1 MLCNAEECLPWNN
14 PGRPFGG
21 ADEGA
26 FGPLIENRL
35 PVRHPLDDVLV
46 AALSPAQVY
55 AVGGR
60 VRDEFRAR
68 LDGVERP
75 PKDLDYV
82 VTAVSQA
89 ELLAALSAVGRVDV
103 VGASF
108 AVLKFRHRAG
118 EADIALPRRERS
130 TGVGHKEFAVDA
142 GPDVPLEDDLR
153 RRDFR
158 MNMIARRLADDEV
171 VDPYGGVA
179 DIRAGRIDIVDEAT
193 FDEDPLRL
201 LRAAQFAARFGYA
214 PSERTTAA
222 MRAAA
227 GLVVTVSAERIGEE
241 IAKLLTAPTPSV
253 GLEIL
258 RETGILAH
266 VWPELLEGLEVDQ
279 NDWHAYDVYRHNLAT
294 LDAAPAGDATLRLA
308 ALLHDVGKPRTA
320 APRPDG
326 RGNTFYQHEQVGAE
340 MVPPMLAR
348 LRLPNDTVA
357 TVAHLVLHHM
367 YSADPDA
374 ADKTLRRF
382 VRRIGPE
389 HLGRL
394 FALRWAD
401 VDGSGLP
408 RRDDSNER
416 FEARIA
422 AVLAEGPPF
431 TVRDLA
437 ISGDDVVAMF
447 ERKGLAPSGFRGDRR
462 VGEVLNALFEEVTD
476 DPSRNEAGLLAERA
490 ERYIDE
496 HFYAS

>member
-1 MLCNAEECLPWNN
+1 M
-14 PGRPFGG
+14 
-21 ADEGA
+21 
-26 FGPLIENRL
+26 
-35 PVRHPLDDVLV
+35 RHPLDDVLV
-46 AALSPAQVY
+46 AALASAQVH

-68 LDGVERP
+68 LDGIDRP

-82 VTAVSQA
+82 VTGIALQ
-89 ELLAALSAVGRVDV
+89 ELLALLRSVGRVDV

-108 AVLKFRHRAG
+108 AVLKFRHPAG

-130 TGVGHKEFAVDA
+130 TGVGHKDFAVEA
-142 GPDVPLEDDLR
+142 GPDVSLEDDLR

-158 MNMIARRLADDEV
+158 MNMIARRLADDAI

-179 DIRAGRIDIVDEAT
+179 DIRAARIDIVDEAT
-193 FDEDPLRL
+193 FEEDPLRL
-201 LRAAQFAARFGYA
+201 LRAAQFSARFGYTV
-214 PSERTTAA
+214 SERTAAA

-227 GLVVTVSAERIGEE
+227 GLVATVSPERIGEE
-241 IAKLLTAPTPSV
+241 IAKLLTARAPSA
-253 GLEIL
+253 GLELL
-258 RETGILAH
+258 RATGVLAM
-266 VWPELLEGLEVDQ
+266 VWPELLEGLDVDQ

-294 LDAAPAGDATLRLA
+294 LDAAPPGDVTLRLA

-340 MVPPMLAR
+340 MVPAMLAR
-348 LRLPNDTVA
+348 LRLPNETVA

-367 YSADPDA
+367 YSADPEA
-374 ADKTLRRF
+374 QDKTLRRF
-382 VRRIGPE
+382 VRRIGTD
-389 HLGRL
+389 HLDRL

-401 VDGSGLP
+401 VEGSGLP

-422 AVLAEGPPF
+422 AVLAERPAF
-431 TVRDLA
+431 SIRDLA
-437 ISGDDVVAMF
+437 ISGDDVVAVLV
-447 ERKGLAPSGFRGDRR
+447 RKGLAPAEFRGDRR
-462 VGEVLNALFEEVTD
+462 VGEVLHALFEEVTD

-496 HFYAS
+496 HFCAS

>member
-1 MLCNAEECLPWNN
+1 M
-14 PGRPFGG
+14 
-21 ADEGA
+21 
-26 FGPLIENRL
+26 
-35 PVRHPLDDVLV
+35 RHPLDDVLV
-46 AALSPAQVY
+46 AALAPAGVW

-82 VTAVSQA
+82 VTGLSQA
-89 ELLAALSAVGRVDV
+89 DLLTALQAVGRVDV

-108 AVLKFRHRAG
+108 AVLKFRNAAG

-130 TGVGHKEFAVDA
+130 TGVGHKDFAVEA
-142 GPDVPLEDDLR
+142 GPDVPLEDDLG

-158 MNMIARRLADDEV
+158 MNMIARR
-171 VDPYGGVA
+171 VA
-179 DIRAGRIDIVDEAT
+179 DGAIVDIVHEAT
-193 FDEDPLRL
+193 FEEDPLRL
-201 LRAAQFAARFGYA
+201 LRAAQFAARFGYT
-214 PSERTTAA
+214 PTKRTEAA
-222 MRAAA
+222 MRASAA
-227 GLVVTVSAERIGEE
+227 LVTTVSAERIGEE
-241 IAKLLTAPTPSV
+241 IVKLLAAPAPSV

-258 RETGILAH
+258 RATGVLAH
-266 VWPELLEGLEVDQ
+266 VWPELLEGVEVDQ

-294 LDAAPAGDATLRLA
+294 LDAAPAGDVTLRLA

-326 RGNTFYQHEQVGAE
+326 RGNTFYQHEQIGAE

-348 LRLPNDTVA
+348 LRLPNDTVE
-357 TVAHLVLHHM
+357 TVAHLVRQHM
-367 YSADPDA
+367 YSADPELQDT
-374 ADKTLRRF
+374 TLRRF
-382 VRRIGPE
+382 IRRIGPE
-389 HLGRL
+389 YLDRL

-401 VDGSGLP
+401 IDGSGLP
-408 RRDDSNER
+408 KRDDSNER

-422 AVLAEGPPF
+422 AVLAEGPAF
-431 TVRDLA
+431 KIRDLA

-447 ERKGLAPSGFRGDRR
+447 VRRGLAAAGFRGDRR
-462 VGEVLNALFEEVTD
+462 VGEVLHALFEEVTD

-496 HFYAS
+496 HFARVLK